1 MRFLARLAVIAR
13 DRHDKQAFARYAGA
27 ITGALR
33 SIATPDAIKERGR
46 VLGDFLLALEET
58 RGVR

>member
-1 MRFLARLAVIAR
+1 MTALRLLARLAR
-13 DRHDKQAFARYAGA
+13 SSGHDRNDTRYAAA
-27 ITGALR
+27 IASTLR
-33 SIATPDAIKERGR
+33 ATATPDAIKGRGR